1 MCADVDFNS
10 GQNLREEYL
19 RADVILFSTQW
30 DKLDMSRIDE
40 IISILKGENKKI
52 ILTSNSNELLNGVPI
67 KKFIKQNNRYPSDKE
82 LIEIEKETY
91 NLNANNKS
99 LKILN
104 NKLQDI
110 ASSNN
115 VPLLMKD
122 QYLCND
128 ILKRCDVLTPKGA
141 LIFWDY
147 GHTTTEGAKYLGQQI
162 ISLKWL
168 QPLK

>member
-1 MCADVDFNS
+1 M
-10 GQNLREEYL
+10 
-19 RADVILFSTQW
+19 ILNFKSF
-30 DKLDMSRIDE
+30 DKL
-40 IISILKGENKKI
+40 LKEDNAIEKVGI
-52 ILTSNSNELLNGVPI
+52 NS
-67 KKFIKQNNRYPSDKE
+67 
-82 LIEIEKETY
+82 IEIEKETY